1 MAEQSATSP
10 TPVNAGQE
18 TTEITPALVQEIAD
32 KVYALWLADL
42 KVERERLRLTGRRQ
56 SGQGGRR

>member
-1 MAEQSATSP
+1 MVEQSATP
-10 TPVNAGQE
+10 PPQAHAGQ
-18 TTEITPALVQEIAD
+18 TTAEITPALVQAIAD

-42 KVERERLRLTGRRQ
+42 KIERERLRLTGRRQ